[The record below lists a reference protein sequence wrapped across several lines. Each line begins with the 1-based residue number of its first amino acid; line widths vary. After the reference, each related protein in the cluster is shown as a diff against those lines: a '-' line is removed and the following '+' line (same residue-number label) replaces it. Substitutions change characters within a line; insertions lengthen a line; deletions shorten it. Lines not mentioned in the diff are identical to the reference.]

1 MLLSRFRTPGT
12 MTRIEEREYQRNINI
27 DYDDDDDNKLMV
39 NVNYRFSKG
48 EIWKAGSNTIREMKI
63 RYMSENKAASSH
75 QVTGNKIYLRDV
87 INLR

>member
-48 EIWKAGSNTIREMKI
+48 DLESGIKHNS
-63 RYMSENKAASSH
+63 
-75 QVTGNKIYLRDV
+75 GNEDQIHV
-87 INLR
+87 GE

>member
-1 MLLSRFRTPGT
+1 

-48 EIWKAGSNTIREMKI
+48 DLESGIKHNS
-63 RYMSENKAASSH
+63 
-75 QVTGNKIYLRDV
+75 GNEDQIHV
-87 INLR
+87 GE